1 MDIFDLIGPVMVGP
15 SSSHTAG
22 AVRIGY
28 VARKLLGEEPKSAR
42 ITLHGS
48 FAATGRGHGTDKAIV
63 AGLLGMHPDDERI
76 PRSFELAWEQGLD
89 FSFELRELRAAHPN
103 TARLD
108 LTGKSGRRLSMT
120 GASVGGGRIEVRELD
135 GIALSFSAEKPTL
148 IIRNEDQPGSISIVS
163 ACWQPRDKHC
173 DLPRKPQLTRRTGDN
188 GHRVRLARIAG
199 HGEYHRRD
207 AGDHK
212 RGGGRYGLR
221 RFERWRYFYR

>member
-89 FSFELRELRAAHPN
+89 FSFELRAAHPN

-108 LTGKSGRRLSMT
+108 LTGESGKRLSMT

-163 ACWQPRDKHC
+163 A
-173 DLPRKPQLTRRTGDN
+173 
-188 GHRVRLARIAG
+188 VLANLGINIATF
-199 HGEYHRRD
+199 HVNRSS
-207 AGDHK
+207 
-212 RGGGRYGLR
+212 RGGQAIMVIECDSPVPLSTVNTIAAMQGIISAAAVDAD
-221 RFERWRYFYR
+221 

>member
-63 AGLLGMHPDDERI
+63 AGLLGMLPDDERI

-103 TARLD
+103 TAKLD
-108 LTGKSGRRLSMT
+108 LTGESGKRLSMT

-163 ACWQPRDKHC
+163 A
-173 DLPRKPQLTRRTGDN
+173 
-188 GHRVRLARIAG
+188 VLANLGINIATF
-199 HGEYHRRD
+199 HVNRSS
-207 AGDHK
+207 
-212 RGGGRYGLR
+212 RGGQAIMVIECDSPVSQGTVNTIAAMQGIISAAAVDTD
-221 RFERWRYFYR
+221 

>member
-22 AVRIGY
+22 AVHIGY

-108 LTGKSGRRLSMT
+108 LAGESGKRLSMT

-163 ACWQPRDKHC
+163 A
-173 DLPRKPQLTRRTGDN
+173 
-188 GHRVRLARIAG
+188 VLANLGINIATF
-199 HGEYHRRD
+199 HVNRSS
-207 AGDHK
+207 
-212 RGGGRYGLR
+212 RGGQAIMVIECDSPVPQSTVNTIAAMQGIISAAAVDAD
-221 RFERWRYFYR
+221 

>member
-28 VARKLLGEEPKSAR
+28 VARKLLREEPKSAR

-63 AGLLGMHPDDERI
+63 AGLLGMRPDDERI

-108 LTGKSGRRLSMT
+108 LTGESGKRLSMT

-163 ACWQPRDKHC
+163 A
-173 DLPRKPQLTRRTGDN
+173 
-188 GHRVRLARIAG
+188 VLANLGINIATF
-199 HGEYHRRD
+199 HVNRSS
-207 AGDHK
+207 
-212 RGGGRYGLR
+212 RGGQAIMVIECDSPVSQGTVNTIAAMQGIISAAAVDTD
-221 RFERWRYFYR
+221 

>member
-22 AVRIGY
+22 AVRLGRT
-28 VARKLLGEEPKSAR
+28 ARRLLGEGTPCRAD
-42 ITLHGS
+42 ITLFGS

-108 LTGKSGRRLSMT
+108 LTGESGKRLSMT

-163 ACWQPRDKHC
+163 A
-173 DLPRKPQLTRRTGDN
+173 
-188 GHRVRLARIAG
+188 VLANLGINIATF
-199 HGEYHRRD
+199 HVNRSS
-207 AGDHK
+207 
-212 RGGGRYGLR
+212 RGGQAIMVIECDSPVSQGTVNTIAAMQGIISAAAVDAD
-221 RFERWRYFYR
+221 

>member
-28 VARKLLGEEPKSAR
+28 VERKLLGEEPKSAR

-103 TARLD
+103 TAKLD
-108 LTGKSGRRLSMT
+108 LTGESGKRLSMT

-163 ACWQPRDKHC
+163 S
-173 DLPRKPQLTRRTGDN
+173 
-188 GHRVRLARIAG
+188 VLANLGINIATF
-199 HGEYHRRD
+199 HVNRSS
-207 AGDHK
+207 
-212 RGGGRYGLR
+212 RGGQAIMVIECDSPVPQSTVNTIAAMQGIISAAAVDAD
-221 RFERWRYFYR
+221 

>member
-28 VARKLLGEEPKSAR
+28 VARKLLREEPKSAR

-76 PRSFELAWEQGLD
+76 PQSFELAWEQGLD

-108 LTGKSGRRLSMT
+108 LTGESGKRLSMT

-163 ACWQPRDKHC
+163 A
-173 DLPRKPQLTRRTGDN
+173 
-188 GHRVRLARIAG
+188 VLANLGINIATF
-199 HGEYHRRD
+199 HVNRSS
-207 AGDHK
+207 
-212 RGGGRYGLR
+212 RGGQAIMVIECDSPVSQGTVNTIAAMQGIISAAAVDTD
-221 RFERWRYFYR
+221 

>member
-1 MDIFDLIGPVMVGP
+1 MNLFDILGPVMVGP

-22 AVRIGY
+22 AVRLGRI
-28 VARKLLGEEPKSAR
+28 ARRLLGEGTPCRAD
-42 ITLHGS
+42 ITLFGS

-108 LTGKSGRRLSMT
+108 LTGESGKRLSMT

-163 ACWQPRDKHC
+163 A
-173 DLPRKPQLTRRTGDN
+173 
-188 GHRVRLARIAG
+188 VLANLGINIATF
-199 HGEYHRRD
+199 HVNRSS
-207 AGDHK
+207 
-212 RGGGRYGLR
+212 RGGQAIMVIECDSPVPLSTVNTIAAMQGIISAAAVDAD
-221 RFERWRYFYR
+221 

>member
-1 MDIFDLIGPVMVGP
+1 MWRESF
-15 SSSHTAG
+15 
-22 AVRIGY
+22 
-28 VARKLLGEEPKSAR
+28 GEEPKSAR

-108 LTGKSGRRLSMT
+108 LTGESGKRLSMT

-163 ACWQPRDKHC
+163 A
-173 DLPRKPQLTRRTGDN
+173 
-188 GHRVRLARIAG
+188 VLANLGINIATF
-199 HGEYHRRD
+199 HVNRSS
-207 AGDHK
+207 
-212 RGGGRYGLR
+212 RGGQAIMVIECDSPVPLSTVNTIAAMQGIISAAAVDTD
-221 RFERWRYFYR
+221 

>member
-28 VARKLLGEEPKSAR
+28 VARKLLEEKPKSAK

-63 AGLLGMHPDDERI
+63 AGLLGMRPDDERI

-108 LTGKSGRRLSMT
+108 LAGESGKRLSMT

-135 GIALSFSAEKPTL
+135 GIALSFSAEKPTV

-163 ACWQPRDKHC
+163 A
-173 DLPRKPQLTRRTGDN
+173 
-188 GHRVRLARIAG
+188 VLANLGINIATF
-199 HGEYHRRD
+199 HVNRSS
-207 AGDHK
+207 
-212 RGGGRYGLR
+212 RGGQAIMVIECDSPVPQSTVNTIAAMQRIISAAAVDAD
-221 RFERWRYFYR
+221 

>member
-22 AVRIGY
+22 AERIGY
-28 VARKLLGEEPKSAR
+28 VARKLLGEKPKSAR

-63 AGLLGMHPDDERI
+63 AGLLGMRPDDERI

-108 LTGKSGRRLSMT
+108 LTGESGKRLSMT

-163 ACWQPRDKHC
+163 A
-173 DLPRKPQLTRRTGDN
+173 
-188 GHRVRLARIAG
+188 VLANLGINIATF
-199 HGEYHRRD
+199 HVNRSS
-207 AGDHK
+207 
-212 RGGGRYGLR
+212 RGGQAIMVIECDSPVSQGTVNTIAAMQGIISAAAVDTD
-221 RFERWRYFYR
+221 

>member
-1 MDIFDLIGPVMVGP
+1 M
-15 SSSHTAG
+15 
-22 AVRIGY
+22 
-28 VARKLLGEEPKSAR
+28 ARKLLGEEPKSAR

-108 LTGKSGRRLSMT
+108 LTGESGKRLSMT

-163 ACWQPRDKHC
+163 A
-173 DLPRKPQLTRRTGDN
+173 
-188 GHRVRLARIAG
+188 VLANLGINIATF
-199 HGEYHRRD
+199 HVNRSS
-207 AGDHK
+207 
-212 RGGGRYGLR
+212 RGGQAIMVIECDSPVSQGTVNTIAAMQGIISAAAVDAD
-221 RFERWRYFYR
+221 

>member
-22 AVRIGY
+22 AARIGY
-28 VARKLLGEEPKSAR
+28 VARKLLGEKPKSAR

-108 LTGKSGRRLSMT
+108 LTGESGKRLSMT

-163 ACWQPRDKHC
+163 A
-173 DLPRKPQLTRRTGDN
+173 
-188 GHRVRLARIAG
+188 VLANLGINIATF
-199 HGEYHRRD
+199 HVNRSS
-207 AGDHK
+207 
-212 RGGGRYGLR
+212 RGGQAIMVIECDSPVPLSTVNTIAAMQGIISAAAVDAD
-221 RFERWRYFYR
+221 

>member
-22 AVRIGY
+22 AGRIGY
-28 VARKLLGEEPKSAR
+28 VARKLLGEKPKSAR

-108 LTGKSGRRLSMT
+108 LTGESGKRLSMT

-163 ACWQPRDKHC
+163 A
-173 DLPRKPQLTRRTGDN
+173 
-188 GHRVRLARIAG
+188 VLANLGINIATF
-199 HGEYHRRD
+199 HVNRSS
-207 AGDHK
+207 
-212 RGGGRYGLR
+212 RGGQAIMVIECDSPVPLSTVNTIAAMQGIISAAAVDAD
-221 RFERWRYFYR
+221 

>member
-28 VARKLLGEEPKSAR
+28 VARKLLGGEPKSAR

-63 AGLLGMHPDDERI
+63 AGLLGMRPDDERI

-108 LTGKSGRRLSMT
+108 LIGESGKRLSMT

-163 ACWQPRDKHC
+163 A
-173 DLPRKPQLTRRTGDN
+173 
-188 GHRVRLARIAG
+188 VLANLGINIATF
-199 HGEYHRRD
+199 HVNRSS
-207 AGDHK
+207 
-212 RGGGRYGLR
+212 RGGQAIMVIECDSPVSQGTVNTIAAMQGIISAAAVDTD
-221 RFERWRYFYR
+221 

>member
-22 AVRIGY
+22 AVRIGN

-108 LTGKSGRRLSMT
+108 LAGESGKRLSMT

-163 ACWQPRDKHC
+163 A
-173 DLPRKPQLTRRTGDN
+173 
-188 GHRVRLARIAG
+188 VLANLGINIATF
-199 HGEYHRRD
+199 HVNRSS
-207 AGDHK
+207 
-212 RGGGRYGLR
+212 RGGQAIMVIECDSPVPQSTVNTIAAMQGIISAAAVDAD
-221 RFERWRYFYR
+221 

>member
-22 AVRIGY
+22 AGRIGY

-108 LTGKSGRRLSMT
+108 LTGESGKRLSMT

-163 ACWQPRDKHC
+163 A
-173 DLPRKPQLTRRTGDN
+173 
-188 GHRVRLARIAG
+188 VLANLGINIATF
-199 HGEYHRRD
+199 HVNRSS
-207 AGDHK
+207 
-212 RGGGRYGLR
+212 RGGQAIMVIECDSPVPLSTVNTIAAMQGIISAAAVDTD
-221 RFERWRYFYR
+221 

>member
-15 SSSHTAG
+15 SSSHTVG

-28 VARKLLGEEPKSAR
+28 VARKLLGEKPKSAR

-63 AGLLGMHPDDERI
+63 AGLLGMRPDDERI

-108 LTGKSGRRLSMT
+108 LAGESGKRLSMT

-163 ACWQPRDKHC
+163 A
-173 DLPRKPQLTRRTGDN
+173 
-188 GHRVRLARIAG
+188 VLANLGINIATF
-199 HGEYHRRD
+199 HVNRSS
-207 AGDHK
+207 
-212 RGGGRYGLR
+212 RGGQAIMVIECDSPVPQSTVNTIAAMQGIISAAAVDAD
-221 RFERWRYFYR
+221 